1 MVSCRNTKHPL
12 NMNEYSHRVYI
23 NVKSNL
29 NNIIIIIGVN
39 TVNNS
44 S

>member
-12 NMNEYSHRVYI
+12 NMSEYSHRVYV